1 MKSSKNLETRQM
13 WAGIRRVYESGEY
26 DNKTLAENL
35 PELLPQFRHLPY
47 PTDRTIANRASIGKW
62 DNQLI
67 PQAIEEQRKKNV
79 VEELAALE
87 FDDKKVA
94 GLMISGLGSQDLETR
109 RRYIDM
115 YFNLRGVYAPKK
127 IENKDT
133 TRRAVNDKT
142 TDELTSD
149 LTQIMQALQ
158 INVNIK
164 TGGS

>member
-1 MKSSKNLETRQM
+1 
-13 WAGIRRVYESGEY
+13 
-26 DNKTLAENL
+26 
-35 PELLPQFRHLPY
+35 
-47 PTDRTIANRASIGKW
+47 
-62 DNQLI
+62 
-67 PQAIEEQRKKNV
+67 V

>member
-1 MKSSKNLETRQM
+1 MKSSKTLESRQM
-13 WAGIRRVYESGEY
+13 WAGIRRIYESGEY
-26 DNKTLAENL
+26 DNKTLANNL

-47 PTDRTIANRASIGKW
+47 PTDRTIANHASKGKW
-62 DNQLI
+62 DNQAI
-67 PQAIEEQRKKNV
+67 PQAVEAERKKNV
-79 VEELAALE
+79 VEELAALD

-94 GLMISGLGSQDLETR
+94 ELMIPGLAADDLETR

-127 IENKDT
+127 TENKDT
-133 TRRAVNDKT
+133 TRRATNDKT
-142 TDELTSD
+142 TDELTND